1 MEYYWIEFFLAF
13 WIFCIILFWPTKS
26 DEKSNNLMGFLLY
39 ITRCFSLSRPP
50 FLSLPHHQ
58 LSLSVS
64 PSESFFFTFSHTK
77 NSFAYGKVLVFCIAS
92 VEKSFRTL
100 WHKFIFE
107 NTKCKKVKKE
117 CSISGTKGWW
127 FVAFSKWSQP
137 ESTTLKNNQTK
148 MFLKNGCPLK
158 REKWFLLWVS
168 SHWNG
173 EKI

>member
-1 MEYYWIEFFLAF
+1 
-13 WIFCIILFWPTKS
+13 
-26 DEKSNNLMGFLLY
+26 MGFPLY
-39 ITRCFSLSRPP
+39 ITHCFC
-50 FLSLPHHQ
+50 LSLPFSHSSTPD
-58 LSLSVS
+58 SLCLTVS

-77 NSFAYGKVLVFCIAS
+77 NSFTYGKVLVFCIVS
-92 VEKSFRTL
+92 VQKSFRTL

-127 FVAFSKWSQP
+127 FVAISKYSQP
-137 ESTTLKNNQTK
+137 ESTTVKNNQTK

-168 SHWNG
+168 SYWNG
-173 EKI
+173 EKDLGNQVIGRRRLEDQLWSPVT